1 MEESYKNNG
10 ERLPLYRGNGE
21 GVSPTLSP
29 IKKEIVIK
37 KIVIN

>member
-1 MEESYKNNG
+1 MEESYKNIG

-29 IKKEIVIK
+29 FRIEK
-37 KIVIN
+37 